1 MIKKEK
7 QIYKSGRKNPDG
19 YSLISFMSFKKKII
33 FIIFVFSVIF
43 SLIIS
48 FLHITDIFSWN
59 KLLSTTGF
67 IEGVKRQDSN
77 FVIYYLDVG
86 QSDCTIIVC
95 DDEVLVIDAGT
106 VNQVH
111 NIKESLFSLEIE
123 EIDYLLVTHQ
133 HDDHMAGASK
143 LIEKYDVNNIIMPRL
158 SKINSV
164 DTLTYQDLIN
174 NISNRCVN
182 PIEVSAGDSFML
194 GSATVQILSPQK
206 QDDNLNNMS
215 IVLKVTYGETSFLF
229 QGDSEDDVEKQL
241 LRSGYDLSAN
251 ILKVGHH
258 GSNTSS
264 TNSFLETVNPDY
276 AIISCGYDNNYGH
289 PNSFVIERLEGN
301 NITPYITS
309 INGNITAISNGKSIT
324 IITEKNN

>member
-1 MIKKEK
+1 MIKREK
-7 QIYKSGRKNPDG
+7 HIYKSGRKNPDG
-19 YSLISFMSFKKKII
+19 YSFISFMSFKKKII

-106 VNQVH
+106 VNQIH
-111 NIKESLFSLEIE
+111 NIKESLFSLEIK

-158 SKINSV
+158 SNTNTV
-164 DTLTYQDLIN
+164 DSLTYQDLIN
-174 NISNRCVN
+174 NISKRCVN
-182 PIEVSAGDSFML
+182 PIAVSAGDSFIL
-194 GSATVQILSPQK
+194 GSSTVEILSPQK

-229 QGDSEDDVEKQL
+229 QGDSESDVEKQL
-241 LRSGYDLSAN
+241 LRSGYDLSAD

-264 TNSFLETVNPDY
+264 TNIFLETVNPDY
-276 AIISCGYDNNYGH
+276 AIISCGDDNNYGH

-309 INGNITAISNGKSIT
+309 INGNITAISNGKLIT